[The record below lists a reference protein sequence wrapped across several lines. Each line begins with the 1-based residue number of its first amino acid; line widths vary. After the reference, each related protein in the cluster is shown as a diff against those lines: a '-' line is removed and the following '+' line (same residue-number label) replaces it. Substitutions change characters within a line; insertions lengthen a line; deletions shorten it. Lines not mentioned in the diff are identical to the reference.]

1 MALQANAP
9 SANRDIRAL
18 SVAIPVSRT
27 TPYWSKVDIFKRV
40 VQAILQRMKIYVHIA
55 LFGVQ
60 FLMHMGAW
68 LAATAQS
75 SNMLAIE
82 PRTALTA
89 EQVVNNLIGRNLA
102 RAQGLSAYQGTRI
115 YRLEYQGFPGSKS
128 AEMVVDV
135 RYQSPG
141 TKEFTIR
148 SEAGSKLLIERVF
161 KKLLQSEK
169 EALTEENA
177 RRTTLNRDNYK
188 FAQIGYESTPTGA
201 LYVLSVEPRTKN
213 KFLYRGRIWVDAED
227 FAVVRLQGEPAKNP
241 SFWTKDTKIEEI
253 YAKVSDFWFPT
264 SNRSTTSIRLGGRA
278 YLTIEYKDYQTTA
291 VPPLNDFN
299 STVAAYP

>member
-1 MALQANAP
+1 MQ
-9 SANRDIRAL
+9 
-18 SVAIPVSRT
+18 
-27 TPYWSKVDIFKRV
+27 
-40 VQAILQRMKIYVHIA
+40 IYIHIA
-55 LFGVQ
+55 LFSVQ
-60 FLMHMGAW
+60 LLMSMSAW
-68 LAATAQS
+68 LPATAQS
-75 SNMLAIE
+75 SNVLAIE
-82 PRTALTA
+82 PRIALTA
-89 EQVVNNLIGRNLA
+89 EQVVNNLVLRNLA
-102 RAQGLSAYQGTRI
+102 RAQGLAAYQGTRI

-135 RYQSPG
+135 RYKSPG

-177 RRTTLNRDNYK
+177 RCTALNRDNYK
-188 FAQIGYESTPTGA
+188 FAQVGYESTPTGA

-227 FAVVRLQGEPAKNP
+227 FAVVRLQGEPVKNP
-241 SFWTKDTKIEEI
+241 SFWTKDTKIEQT
-253 YAKVSDFWFPT
+253 YVKVSEFWFPA
-264 SNRSTTSIRLGGRA
+264 SNRSTTSTRLGGRA

-291 VPPLNDFN
+291 VPRLNDSNNTF
-299 STVAAYP
+299 AATAEIHKKSLRCMRP